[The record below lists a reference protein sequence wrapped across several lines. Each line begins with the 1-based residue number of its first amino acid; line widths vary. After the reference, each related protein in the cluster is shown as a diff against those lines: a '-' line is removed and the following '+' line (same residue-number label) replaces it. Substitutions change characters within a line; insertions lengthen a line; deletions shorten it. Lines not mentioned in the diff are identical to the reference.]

1 MVWLFFFLQIF
12 WSSTST
18 AFKCVNIN
26 CRHQIVSLGSF
37 MATCDQLKH
46 IKTTVFNA
54 LVFTAL
60 RDRNKLTNKKNSLNQ
75 VSQAQM
81 CSVLFNI
88 KAFHDPNWL
97 KITNNDSKTLSK
109 LIAFFQ
115 RSNQR
120 HLSLYMSVSRP
131 NNRCLSHS
139 ANKVM
144 AGDRPHWLQLSVCA
158 EEGPPQQVLPHVKNW
173 LHLEHLMQISSV
185 FKLSRDRICY

>member
-1 MVWLFFFLQIF
+1 MVWLFF
-12 WSSTST
+12 SSRS
-18 AFKCVNIN
+18 FDPQPQPLLNVSIIN

-46 IKTTVFNA
+46 IKTTVLNA

-60 RDRNKLTNKKNSLNQ
+60 RDRNKLMNQ
-75 VSQAQM
+75 VSQTQM

-173 LHLEHLMQISSV
+173 LCLEHLMQISSV